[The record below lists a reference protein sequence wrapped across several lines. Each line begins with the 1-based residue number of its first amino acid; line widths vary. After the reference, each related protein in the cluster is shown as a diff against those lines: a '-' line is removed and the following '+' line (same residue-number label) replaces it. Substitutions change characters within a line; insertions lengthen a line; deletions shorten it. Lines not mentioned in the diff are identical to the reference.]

1 MSIESVASTE
11 ALNLKRCEL
20 VGLTVSCL
28 LSTAYGLLPND
39 LNRELAELG
48 HRLILERVAPMSR
61 HTLIQQLKKVYSDE

>member
-1 MSIESVASTE
+1 MTSES
-11 ALNLKRCEL
+11 LNLKRCEL
-20 VGLTVSCL
+20 VGHTVACL
-28 LSTAYGLLPND
+28 LSTACGLLPNE